1 MLWAKS
7 YRGKSPTP
15 ARIVEMD
22 QDMDD
27 EIKALEFGP
36 ETADNS
42 EPRDFLPLLLDRT
55 MNTLPAIKNAL
66 TEER

>member
-1 MLWAKS
+1 
-7 YRGKSPTP
+7 
-15 ARIVEMD
+15 MD

-36 ETADNS
+36 ETAENS
-42 EPRDFLPLLLDRT
+42 GPRDFLPLLLDRT